1 MCTKLLNFCM
11 IPFEISLFF
20 KPMSTTAMQLL
31 TCCKACHDF
40 ELGVSFSGIDKF
52 TAVGLVVRPV
62 SEREAEA
69 DIVLIQTFLLSYGN
83 YAVK

>member
-1 MCTKLLNFCM
+1 M

-20 KPMSTTAMQLL
+20 KLMSTTAMQLL
-31 TCCKACHDF
+31 TSSKACHDF

-62 SEREAEA
+62 SERETE
-69 DIVLIQTFLLSYGN
+69 DDLV
-83 YAVK
+83 